1 MMNPPPVSVS
11 AALSCVVAVSSSLN
25 AFDADGHRWR
35 VVNKGIPGYTS
46 CHIVDRL
53 AADFETY
60 DPDVLIVAV
69 GLLPLAA
76 CFQLFDGAQVV
87 CFGVLRGAGD
97 TRVPPLFNLLGYWAL
112 GIPVGYFLG
121 FKLGW
126 GPEGIWIG
134 LILALMMV
142 SVMLLF
148 RVRVVQRRG
157 GARVV
162 VQ

>member
-1 MMNPPPVSVS
+1 MGNLLGAGLPWGRTAWVAIGVGILFMCSS
-11 AALSCVVAVSSSLN
+11 ALLFFFAPGAIAGLYTA
-25 AFDADGHRWR
+25 DAN
-35 VVNKGIPGYTS
+35 V
-46 CHIVDRL
+46 L
-53 AADFETY
+53 A
-60 DPDVLIVAV
+60 VAV
-69 GLLPLAA
+69 GLIPLAA

-87 CFGVLRGAGD
+87 SFGVLRGAGD

-126 GPEGIWIG
+126 GPEGIWTG
-134 LILALMMV
+134 LILALMVV

-148 RVRVVQRRG
+148 RVHVVQRRG

-162 VQ
+162 VG